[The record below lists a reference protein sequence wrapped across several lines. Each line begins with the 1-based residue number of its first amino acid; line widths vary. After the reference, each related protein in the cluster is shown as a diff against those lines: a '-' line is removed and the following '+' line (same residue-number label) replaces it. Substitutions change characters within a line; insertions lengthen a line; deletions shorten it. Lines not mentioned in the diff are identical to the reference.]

1 MSVHFHQVELDQPFR
16 VDPQGR
22 IAFTSDPKRVL
33 MNRVRT
39 IIGTE
44 VGERVMRPDYG
55 VPLQVLLFEGDDDML
70 GTILAGDIER
80 ALQEYEPGVIV
91 QSVTTDSSD
100 QLDGVINLNVI
111 YSAVNSP
118 LETLTIPVNT
128 AVLYR
133 GGAIDEERSG

>member
-1 MSVHFHQVELDQPFR
+1 MHLHQIEIDQSFR

-22 IAFTSDPKRVL
+22 IAFTSDSRRIL

-39 IIGTE
+39 VIGTE

-55 VPLQVLLFEGDDDML
+55 VPLQSMLFEGDDEM
-70 GTILAGDIER
+70 TATVIASDIER
-80 ALQEYEPGVIV
+80 ALEEYEPGIV
-91 QSVTTDSSD
+91 VHSVETDSKDELDGIINVSVTF
-100 QLDGVINLNVI
+100 
-111 YSAVNSP
+111 SAANSP
-118 LETLTIPVNT
+118 FETLTIPVNT